1 MLVRTV
7 VLALPPPSGRAGQ
20 MEPLGACTEKHC
32 TIMEPSTKILL
43 WSCPK
48 QSSIVVQT
56 LRSGRF
62 QLSEPELRQ
71 LMAGLVD
78 EMDEEGDV
86 Q

>member
-1 MLVRTV
+1 M
-7 VLALPPPSGRAGQ
+7 
-20 MEPLGACTEKHC
+20 MES
-32 TIMEPSTKILL
+32 STQLLL

-48 QSSIVVQT
+48 KSAILVQT